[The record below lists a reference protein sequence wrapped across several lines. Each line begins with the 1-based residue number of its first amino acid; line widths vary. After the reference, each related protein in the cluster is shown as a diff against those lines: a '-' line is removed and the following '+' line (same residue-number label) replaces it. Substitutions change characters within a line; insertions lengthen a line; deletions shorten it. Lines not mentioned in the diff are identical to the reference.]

1 MLQELVLPTLPA
13 RKLPARTHAL
23 DNLRNFLT
31 VLVIFHHAALAYG
44 GIGSWGYRSPYHP
57 PGSSSVLTA
66 FNVINQSFFMGVF
79 FLLSGY
85 FSSIAA
91 IKKTRGSFLKEKFK
105 RLGVP
110 TLFYSV
116 FAKGIMM
123 ATVARR
129 GDSANWEGM
138 RDEFMA
144 GVKSTRGVRGPM
156 WYTALLLVFDTIYV
170 FGWPMHFFI
179 SSTSPPLSKPPSG
192 NDATRLCPTT
202 TMYRVCTEH
211 VLIALLG
218 ASVLSFVIR
227 IRYPFGH
234 IFVPLNLNLGYL
246 PQYILYYSAGIW
258 LHRSRI
264 PLSRPCSS
272 RTIAIT
278 STLAAAVLTLGS
290 LHAHALI
297 SRGLSLAHI
306 IHLAGISPNLIA
318 LTYSLFNEL
327 IGFTLTT
334 LILAVFHSSILSKR
348 WSFFGFD
355 FTKSSYGAFIVHIPV
370 LIETMTA
377 IDEEA
382 WSEKSAASKTVA
394 VGMLATA
401 KSWVF
406 GAGIKRVVE
415 RLVGTGYL

>member
-1 MLQELVLPTLPA
+1 MLQERT
-13 RKLPARTHAL
+13 LPARTHAL

-31 VLVIFHHAALAYG
+31 VLVIFHHTALAYG
-44 GIGSWGYRSPYHP
+44 GIGSWGYHSPYHP
-57 PGSSSVLTA
+57 PGSSIVLTA
-66 FNVINQSFFMGVF
+66 FNVINQSFFMGLF

-91 IKKTRGSFLKEKFK
+91 IKKTRRSFLEEKFK

-116 FAKGIMM
+116 FAKGITM
-123 ATVARR
+123 AIVARR
-129 GDSANWEGM
+129 RDSTNWEGV
-138 RDEFMA
+138 RNEFMA
-144 GVKSTRGVRGPM
+144 GVKSARGVRGPM

-179 SSTSPPLSKPPSG
+179 SSTFPPLSKPPSS
-192 NDATRLCPTT
+192 NEATRLHPTT
-202 TMYRVCTEH
+202 TMHRVCTKH

-218 ASVLSFVIR
+218 TSVLSFLIR
-227 IRYPFGH
+227 IPYPFGH
-234 IFVPLNLNLGYL
+234 IFMPLNLNLGYL

-264 PLSRPCSS
+264 PLSHPCSS
-272 RTIAIT
+272 RTIATT
-278 STLAAAVLTLGS
+278 STLAAAVLSLGS
-290 LHAHALI
+290 LHARTVI

-306 IHLAGISPNLIA
+306 IHLAGLSPNLIA

-334 LILAVFHSSILSKR
+334 LILAAFHSSILSR
-348 WSFFGFD
+348 QWSFFGFD
-355 FTKSSYGAFIVHIPV
+355 LAKSSYAAFIVHIPI

-382 WSEKSAASKTVA
+382 WSEQSAATKTVV
-394 VGMLATA
+394 VGMLAVA
-401 KSWVF
+401 KSWVL
-406 GAGIKRVVE
+406 GAGMKRVVE
-415 RLVGTGYL
+415 RFVGTGYL

>member
-1 MLQELVLPTLPA
+1 
-13 RKLPARTHAL
+13 
-23 DNLRNFLT
+23 
-31 VLVIFHHAALAYG
+31 
-44 GIGSWGYRSPYHP
+44 
-57 PGSSSVLTA
+57 
-66 FNVINQSFFMGVF
+66 MGVF

-91 IKKTRGSFLKEKFK
+91 IKKTRSSFLEEKFK

-129 GDSANWEGM
+129 RDSANWEGV
-138 RDEFMA
+138 RNEFQA
-144 GVKSTRGVRGPM
+144 GVKSVRGVRGPM

-170 FGWPMHFFI
+170 FGWPMHFFL
-179 SSTSPPLSKPPSG
+179 SSTSPLLSKPRSG
-192 NDATRLCPTT
+192 NEATRVHPTT
-202 TMYRVCTEH
+202 TMHRICTER

-218 ASVLSFVIR
+218 ASVLSFLIR
-227 IRYPFGH
+227 IPYPFGH
-234 IFVPLNLNLGYL
+234 IFLPLNLNLGYL
-246 PQYILYYSAGIW
+246 PQYILYYSTGIW

-264 PLSRPCSS
+264 PLSHPCSP
-272 RTIAIT
+272 RTVAIT
-278 STLAAAVLTLGS
+278 GTLAAAVLTLGS
-290 LHAHALI
+290 LHARALI
-297 SRGLSLAHI
+297 SRDSSLAHI
-306 IHLAGISPNLIA
+306 IHLAGLSPNLIA

-334 LILAVFHSSILSKR
+334 LILAAFHSSILSRR

-355 FTKSSYGAFIVHIPV
+355 LAKSSYGAFIVHIPI

-382 WSEKSAASKTVA
+382 WSEHTAASKTVVVGTLA
-394 VGMLATA
+394 VA
-401 KSWVF
+401 KSWVL

-415 RLVGTGYL
+415 GFVGTGYL